1 MKPSN
6 LFPLAALAG
15 LLTLA
20 LSRWQRTHWRRLAE
34 KPEPLPEPL
43 QVWEDEG
50 GQNQMAE
57 PPRTAEQ
64 PR

>member
-1 MKPSN
+1 MRLSN
-6 LFPLAALAG
+6 LFALGALAS
-15 LLTLA
+15 LCVLA
-20 LSRWQRTHWRRLAE
+20 LGSWQQTHRRRLTA

-57 PPRTAEQ
+57 APP
-64 PR
+64 

>member
-1 MKPSN
+1 MKSSN
-6 LFPLAALAG
+6 ALPLAALAG
-15 LLTLA
+15 LLLLA

-43 QVWEDEG
+43 QVWEGEG
-50 GQNQMAE
+50 GENQMAE
-57 PPRTAEQ
+57 Q